1 MESKDRRDEILEHLK
16 QAGHPVKGSELAK
29 MFAVSRQ
36 VIVQDIALIRAKGI
50 SVVATPSGYMIQTP
64 ITTGVLKTICCKH
77 GQSIEELE
85 TELELIISYGG
96 KVLDVV
102 VEHPIYG
109 EIRAVLNIN
118 CLMDIKQF
126 INQVKSQASKPLSLL
141 TEGIHYHT
149 IEVTDES
156 MYESIINALNQHHYL
171 Y

>member
-1 MESKDRRDEILEHLK
+1 MESKDRRDEILAHLQQAK
-16 QAGHPVKGSELAK
+16 QPVKGSELAK
-29 MFAVSRQ
+29 IFGVSRQ

-50 SVVATPSGYMIQTP
+50 LVVATPSGYMIQTP
-64 ITTGVLKTICCKH
+64 VTTGVLKTICCKH

-96 KVLDVV
+96 KILDVV

-118 CLMDIKQF
+118 YLMDIKQF
-126 INQVKSQASKPLSLL
+126 INQLRSQESKPLSLL
-141 TEGIHYHT
+141 TEGVHYHT
-149 IEVTDES
+149 IEVKDED
-156 MYESIINALNQHHYL
+156 MYEAILNALSQHHYL

>member
-1 MESKDRRDEILEHLK
+1 MESKDRRDEILAHLQQAK
-16 QAGHPVKGSELAK
+16 QPVKGSELAK
-29 MFAVSRQ
+29 IFGVSRQ

-50 SVVATPSGYMIQTP
+50 LVVATPSGYMIQTP
-64 ITTGVLKTICCKH
+64 VTTGVLKTICCKH

-96 KVLDVV
+96 KILDVV

-118 CLMDIKQF
+118 YLMDIKQF
-126 INQVKSQASKPLSLL
+126 INQLRSQESKPLSLL
-141 TEGIHYHT
+141 TEGVHYHT
-149 IEVTDES
+149 IEVKDED
-156 MYESIINALNQHHYL
+156 MYEAILNALSEHHYL